1 MTPIMLRVRTAT
13 ADRRTIALELLYSSL
28 PAEERAARVAESLQS
43 AADGELD
50 LSHLLLAEL
59 DDSPVGVLLLL
70 LPPDG
75 TGFVWPPV
83 VTTQQSSNEIED
95 ALLQA
100 AAQRLD
106 AEKAWIGQCLLDLNQ
121 SRERKALTRNG
132 FAHLTDLKF
141 FDRSLGPAL
150 ADSEQ
155 AALDRGR
162 GVAARHTLEYVPY
175 RRAHNRLRFANV
187 LAQTYR
193 GTLDCPELNEV
204 RDARQSL
211 THHEAAGSFSPDMW
225 RLYRHDG
232 DDVGDVGVLLMVERP
247 EQQAWE
253 VVYLG
258 VIETARRRGLARAM
272 LFDGLQAARDAGA
285 ERLLLA
291 VDARNAPAIQLYE
304 SLGFRLKSVRAA
316 HVRLRGDQALREKPT
331 GY

>member
-1 MTPIMLRVRTAT
+1 MLRVQTAT
-13 ADRRTIALELLYSSL
+13 GDRLNLALELLYSSL

-59 DDSPVGVLLLL
+59 DDSPVGVLMLLL
-70 LPPDG
+70 SPDG

-83 VTTQQSSNEIED
+83 ATTMQSSDEIED
-95 ALLQA
+95 SLLQA

-106 AEKAWIGQCLLDLNQ
+106 AEKAWIGQSLLDLNQ
-121 SRERKALTRNG
+121 SRERAALTRNG

-141 FDRSLGPAL
+141 FERSLGPSL
-150 ADSEQ
+150 TDPEQ
-155 AALDRGR
+155 AGHARGR
-162 GVAARHTLEYVPY
+162 GVVTRDTLEYVPY

-187 LAQTYR
+187 LTKTYR

-204 RDARQSL
+204 RDAQQSL
-211 THHEAAGSFSPDMW
+211 KNHEAAGSFSPDMW

-232 DDVGDVGVLLMVERP
+232 DDLGALLMVERP

-253 VVYLG
+253 LVYLG

-272 LFDGLQAARDAGA
+272 LFDGLRAARNAGA
-285 ERLLLA
+285 KRLLLA
-291 VDARNAPAIQLYE
+291 VDARNVPAIQLYE

-316 HVRLRGDQALREKPT
+316 HVRLRGAQAFRAKPN